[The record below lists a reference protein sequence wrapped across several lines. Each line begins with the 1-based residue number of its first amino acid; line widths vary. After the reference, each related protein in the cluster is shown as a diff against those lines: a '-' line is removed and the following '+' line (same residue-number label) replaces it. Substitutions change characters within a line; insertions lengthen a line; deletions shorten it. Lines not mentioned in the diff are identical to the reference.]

1 MRYFILFS
9 VVKGNL
15 EANDIMATVK
25 AAILGFGT
33 VGQGIYHI
41 LKEKKLELQEKLGV
55 ELEVAKI
62 LVTDASKERV
72 PNTLHLMTESIEDV
86 LAEPGLQIVFEAI
99 VNEEPAF
106 SYLKRL
112 VEHKCHVI
120 TANKVMF
127 AKRGQEL
134 EQLAK
139 EHGVRV
145 GYEASVAGGV
155 PVIKTLKNVLLVNN
169 AQRIQGI
176 LNGTTN
182 YIFTKMRIENVSFED
197 ALREAQQLGY
207 AEADP
212 FNDVSGQDAFKKL
225 MILSSLAFG
234 EQPNWSEIDVIGI
247 DTISLSDVE
256 AANAQGLRYRHVA
269 EIERLADGKLVGK
282 VAPLLVN
289 QEHPLYPIDDVYN
302 AVTVDTDYIG
312 TLTLVGPGAGMY
324 PTASVMVE
332 DYAEIMLR
340 GAGQA
345 VWI

>member
-1 MRYFILFS
+1 MS
-9 VVKGNL
+9 
-15 EANDIMATVK
+15 TVK

-41 LKEKKLELQEKLGV
+41 LKERKHELQDKLGV

-72 PNTLHLMTESIEDV
+72 PGTLHLMTESIEDV
-86 LAEPGLQIVFEAI
+86 LAEPGLQVVFEAI

-106 SYLKRL
+106 SYLKRA
-112 VEHKCHVI
+112 VEHRCHVI

-127 AKRGQEL
+127 ARRGQEL

-139 EHGVRV
+139 EHGVNV

-182 YIFTKMRIENVSFED
+182 YILTKMRIENVPFED
-197 ALREAQQLGY
+197 ALREAQRLGY
-207 AEADP
+207 AEANP

-234 EQPNWSEIDVIGI
+234 EQPNWSEVEVIGI
-247 DTISLSDVE
+247 DAISQADVE
-256 AANAQGLRYRHVA
+256 KAYVEGLRFRHVA
-269 EIERLADGKLVGK
+269 EIERLADGKIVGK

-289 QEHPLYPIDDVYN
+289 KEHPLYPIDDVNN
-302 AVTVDTDYIG
+302 AVTVETNYIG
-312 TLTLVGPGAGMY
+312 TITLVGPGAGMY

-340 GAGQA
+340 GTGQ
-345 VWI
+345 VVSI